1 MERNKYGTMVLAILT
16 SFLAFAGCS
25 KVEDSLGDAD
35 YPSKGENGAAYYVD
49 SRSGDDLNDGLSPET
64 AWKSL
69 ERVGNVYLQ
78 AGNSIL
84 LRKGSEWTGQ
94 LAPKGSG
101 TQSAPIRIG
110 TYGDGDRPVINGGGT
125 VDAGVKL
132 ENQSWWI
139 VEGLE
144 ITNRAAERD
153 MYRCGI
159 LVENNGSTTVSGIT
173 VRDNFIHDVT
183 SSFGYSGVY
192 HPHQFG
198 GISFTTMNV
207 DVPEEKFDNILIEN
221 NTVESVGRTGI
232 VVWDFV
238 WGSNTQSSTNV
249 IIRGN
254 TVRNTDSDGILTYG
268 CNGSLIEYNVAD
280 GCGAYREDG
289 GFNGAAAIWC
299 TRGSDCIIQYNEARN
314 TKALEG
320 NDDGTGFDIDL
331 DSSDCIVQYNYSH
344 DNEGGFMLLIDAHKE
359 QGNGSR
365 GSIVRYN
372 ISQNDGKRIFMIAG
386 GVTPGMQI
394 YNNTIYIAEG
404 LDTKLMDHTW
414 DNAGDLDAEWSFRN
428 NLIYNLGSGEWV
440 IPGNTGVFEG
450 NLYYGNHPASEPE
463 EEDKMT
469 ADPLMESPG
478 SGGDGIGSTGGY
490 RLRDGSPAIN
500 AGVQISSNGGLDY
513 WGNPV
518 SRRGKAT
525 IGAHEP
531 DGEVQEGGY
540 LYDPVDDWSLMSWH
554 SDNLGLDSSNPQY
567 FDADESRAVRQDKED
582 GVIVYNVDN
591 LKSATVTVYLGVWYG
606 VTSADCM
613 HLYVSGSGEED
624 DYAEVE
630 VYGSAAGDVVEGY
643 QKYEVRINEVLPDG
657 MNWLKIVMRDTFNEA
672 WAIQLGEVEVSDE
685 PADVV
690 LPEDNVFT
698 DHLDNTSNLFYVTGN
713 VINAWSPEED
723 IANFFNGDSGR
734 IARSDGEEAYIV
746 WNYESIADFS
756 ITVYFCGDPGDDF
769 SFVMIQG
776 ASSPDFGA
784 LSDIPVEFSLQETRG
799 DWRGYRVT
807 PAEAL
812 DGSFNYLAVH
822 FLKSERTPAGWEFQ
836 VADVTLSDNGI
847 E

>member
-344 DNEGGFMLLIDAHKE
+344 DNEGGCVMFCE
-359 QGNGSR
+359 GE
-365 GSIVRYN
+365 SIHNIFRYN
-372 ISQNDGKRIFMIAG
+372 ISVNDGLDKSGVITPVRNQDAHIHDNLFIISEGVPFIRTGMSEG
-386 GVTPGMQI
+386 GMLV
-394 YNNTIYIAEG
+394 E
-404 LDTKLMDHTW
+404 
-414 DNAGDLDAEWSFRN
+414 DNF
-428 NLIYNLGSGEWV
+428 I
-440 IPGNTGVFEG
+440 INTGENARQEDWHHQTEKAVYCG
-450 NLYYGNHPASEPE
+450 NLYCNYENVPK
-463 EEDKMT
+463 D
-469 ADPLMESPG
+469 D
-478 SGGDGIGSTGGY
+478 
-490 RLRDGSPAIN
+490 
-500 AGVQISSNGGLDY
+500 
-513 WGNPV
+513 
-518 SRRGKAT
+518 GKAKIVDSAEAEKWIKGENGFDRFEEKT
-525 IGAHEP
+525 GIRPYIGACFAQP
-531 DGEVQEGGY
+531 KKQ
-540 LYDPVDDWSLMSWH
+540 
-554 SDNLGLDSSNPQY
+554 N
-567 FDADESRAVRQDKED
+567 
-582 GVIVYNVDN
+582 
-591 LKSATVTVYLGVWYG
+591 
-606 VTSADCM
+606 
-613 HLYVSGSGEED
+613 
-624 DYAEVE
+624 
-630 VYGSAAGDVVEGY
+630 
-643 QKYEVRINEVLPDG
+643 
-657 MNWLKIVMRDTFNEA
+657 
-672 WAIQLGEVEVSDE
+672 
-685 PADVV
+685 
-690 LPEDNVFT
+690 
-698 DHLDNTSNLFYVTGN
+698 
-713 VINAWSPEED
+713 
-723 IANFFNGDSGR
+723 
-734 IARSDGEEAYIV
+734 
-746 WNYESIADFS
+746 
-756 ITVYFCGDPGDDF
+756 
-769 SFVMIQG
+769 
-776 ASSPDFGA
+776 
-784 LSDIPVEFSLQETRG
+784 
-799 DWRGYRVT
+799 
-807 PAEAL
+807 
-812 DGSFNYLAVH
+812 
-822 FLKSERTPAGWEFQ
+822 
-836 VADVTLSDNGI
+836 
-847 E
+847 